1 MHKSVG
7 PRKIW
12 INAGEASGDM
22 HGALLVSALKKRA
35 PGLVCLGMGGEA
47 MARAGFVERF
57 NIAELSLVGL
67 TEVFVHLPRVL
78 GLMGRIRR
86 QLRRERPDAV
96 VLIDSPDF
104 NFFVAR
110 MARKL
115 GIPVYYY
122 ICPQVW
128 AWRTGR
134 VEFLKKFVRRVLCIL
149 PFEKPFL
156 AERGLDADYVGHP
169 LMDQMPLGELA
180 AIQAEPLRVGI
191 LPGSRRH
198 EIATL
203 LPEFMD
209 AARRIRQR
217 LPEARFTLV
226 RAPGVAQERLDEHLE
241 PALGIEVLPPE
252 DRYRAMRRCQVM
264 LAASGTVTLE
274 TALMGAPTV
283 VAYKVSP
290 FSYRVGKLVINVPFI
305 SLPNLILGEEAF
317 PELIQDEA
325 TGEAIAARALAWLT
339 DSDALADV
347 QERLRRLAD
356 IVGGPGAPGRA
367 AHIILRDLQGLRG

>member
-1 MHKSVG
+1 MIIPAK

-22 HGALLVSALKKRA
+22 HGALLVSALIDRA
-35 PGLVCLGMGGEA
+35 PGTVCIGMGGEA
-47 MARAGFVERF
+47 MVKAGFREQF
-57 NIAELSLVGL
+57 NISELSLVGL
-67 TEVFVHLPRVL
+67 TEVVAHLPRVL

-86 QLRRERPDAV
+86 ALTRERPDAV

-134 VEFLKKFVRRVLCIL
+134 VKFLKKFVRRVLCIL
-149 PFEKPFL
+149 PFEKTFL
-156 AERGLDADYVGHP
+156 AEHGLDADYVGHP
-169 LMDQMPLGELA
+169 LMDQMPLDELHT
-180 AIQAEPLRVGI
+180 IKAEPNRIGI

-203 LPEFMD
+203 LPEFME
-209 AARRIRQR
+209 AARRIRHR
-217 LPEARFTLV
+217 IPEAKFTLV
-226 RAPGVAQERLDEHLE
+226 RAPGVSDEQLAPHLDGGLD
-241 PALGIEVLPPE
+241 IEILPPE

-290 FSYRVGKLVINVPFI
+290 FSYEVGKRVISVPFI

-317 PELIQDEA
+317 PELIQHDA
-325 TGEAIAARALAWLT
+325 NAACIADKALEWLT
-339 DSDALADV
+339 DDAAMECV
-347 QERLRRLAD
+347 QARLQRLAD
-356 IVGGPGAPGRA
+356 LVGQPGAPGRA
-367 AHIILRDLQGLRG
+367 AHIILRDLDGRR